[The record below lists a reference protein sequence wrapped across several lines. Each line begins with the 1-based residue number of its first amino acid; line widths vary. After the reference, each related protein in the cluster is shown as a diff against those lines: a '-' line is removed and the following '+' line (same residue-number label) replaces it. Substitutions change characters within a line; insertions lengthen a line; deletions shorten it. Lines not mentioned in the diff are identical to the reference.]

1 MPFEV
6 GQIIAHKCG
15 FLTGIIID
23 HYTARSSYSGDRVE
37 CIKLFVTLDNNS
49 DFNGDS
55 CGRVV
60 TFEDFNKNMWKSYEV
75 IA

>member
-23 HYTARSSYSGDRVE
+23 HYVARSSYSGDLVE

-49 DFNGDS
+49 DFNSDF

-60 TFEDFNKNMWKSYEV
+60 TFEDFSKDMWKSYEV